1 MMSSFALV
9 DSFFEKDVL
18 CDSDKQLG
26 PSRQGRISR
35 YTRPQSLEEAA
46 RKDFFISKQFGEAG
60 QIKQANQEPQDGRL
74 DETLL
79 LRYLTCVR
87 NQAYWRKICYIE
99 IIFHKDYINILK
111 TDYTDYALV

>member
-46 RKDFFISKQFGEAG
+46 RKDFFISK
-60 QIKQANQEPQDGRL
+60 
-74 DETLL
+74 
-79 LRYLTCVR
+79 
-87 NQAYWRKICYIE
+87 
-99 IIFHKDYINILK
+99 
-111 TDYTDYALV
+111 

>member
-60 QIKQANQEPQDGRL
+60 QIKNHRTSASMKRCSCS
-74 DETLL
+74 T
-79 LRYLTCVR
+79 
-87 NQAYWRKICYIE
+87 
-99 IIFHKDYINILK
+99 
-111 TDYTDYALV
+111 